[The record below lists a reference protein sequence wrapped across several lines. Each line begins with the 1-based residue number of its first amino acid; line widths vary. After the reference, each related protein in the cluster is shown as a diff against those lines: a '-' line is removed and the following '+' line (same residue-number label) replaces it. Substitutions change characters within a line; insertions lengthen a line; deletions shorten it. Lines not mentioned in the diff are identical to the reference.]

1 MPRTIVIGD
10 IHGCFDE
17 LMELL
22 QQLELKDED
31 FLLSLGDIVDR
42 GNKSLEVYQ
51 FFKNRPN
58 SKVLMGNHERKHLKG
73 ILNYAQEI
81 VKVQFGSKYPS
92 FLNWLQTLEYTHET
106 PEAIIVHAAF
116 EPNKSLSEQ
125 KEDVLSGSTS
135 GERYLTQKL
144 PAESFWQEHY
154 QGEKPIIY
162 GHHVV
167 GDFPKIV
174 NNTYGIDTGACHGGY
189 LTALELPG
197 FVIHQIKVE
206 TDHWTLEQN
215 KWQLPVLQ
223 AKRWQEMDF
232 GSIQKLLTKLEYLQ
246 NLEVKAFL
254 QNVQKWLDLHEI
266 MLEHLLDKLYVFS
279 TVLTNTHQENFNE
292 IASQYFFK
300 TFLFKAK
307 ADKLTLEDLQK
318 SLDTPA
324 KCQQLA
330 KAIDLEEL
338 EIAEIKIDASFNVL
352 NLKEIIIGL
361 IDASGFLFDIYKFN
375 NAVKN
380 IEFAINLSVKYD
392 LLDMELQA
400 LSHMA
405 YMQAKEIGN
414 KDIMI
419 KSLKRCIEIVE
430 THFPT
435 HKNDLA
441 YYYYRLGQSYHHSAP
456 EKLIHY
462 HEKALSIQEFTAED
476 YISHS
481 RIHRDLGNAF
491 QQLEQF
497 EKAEEH
503 YLQAIHIPAQNNLHS
518 AELGHSEHFDQI
530 IRFYEKM
537 NRPDLVLVFQKG
549 RQIAK
554 DDFYTLF
561 PHLKQ

>member
-10 IHGCFDE
+10 IHGCYDE

-42 GNKSLEVYQ
+42 GNKSFEVYH

-58 SKVLMGNHERKHLKG
+58 SKVLMGNHERKHLNG
-73 ILNYAQEI
+73 QLNYAQEI
-81 VKVQFGSKYPS
+81 VKVQFGIEYPG
-92 FLNWLQTLEYTHET
+92 FLNWLKTLEYAHET

-116 EPNKSLSEQ
+116 EPNKSRAEQ
-125 KEDVLSGSTS
+125 KEEVLCGSTS

-154 QGEKPIIY
+154 DGKKPIIY

-167 GDFPKIV
+167 GDLPQIF
-174 NNTYGIDTGACHGGY
+174 NNTYGIDTGACHSGY

-197 FVIHQIKVE
+197 FVIHQVKVK
-206 TDHWTLEQN
+206 TDHWVAEQN

-223 AKRWQEMDF
+223 AKNWQEMDF
-232 GSIQKLLTKLEYLQ
+232 ESIQKWLAKLEYLQ
-246 NLEVKAFL
+246 NPKVKAFL
-254 QNVQKWLDLHEI
+254 QNIQKWLNLHEI

-279 TVLTNTHQENFNE
+279 TVLTNTHQENFNAV
-292 IASQYFFK
+292 ASQYFFK

-307 ADKLTLEDLQK
+307 ANKLTLEDLQK
-318 SLDTPA
+318 SLDTPT
-324 KCQQLA
+324 KRQQLA
-330 KAIDLEEL
+330 RAIDLEEL
-338 EIAEIKIDASFNVL
+338 EIPEIKTDASFNAL

-361 IDASGFLFDIYKFN
+361 IDASGFLFDIYNFDK
-375 NAVKN
+375 AIKN

-392 LLDMELQA
+392 LPDIELQA

-405 YMQAKEIGN
+405 YMQAKEIN
-414 KDIMI
+414 NNEIVI
-419 KSLKRCIEIVE
+419 KSLNRCIKIVE

-441 YYYYRLGQSYHHSAP
+441 YFYYRLGQSYHYSAP

-462 HEKALSIQEFTAED
+462 HKKALSIQEFTAED

-481 RIHRDLGNAF
+481 RIHRDLGNAY
-491 QQLEQF
+491 QQIEQF

-503 YLQAIHIPAQNNLHS
+503 YLQAIHIPVQNNSHN

-537 NRPDLVLVFQKG
+537 NRPDLVAVFQK
-549 RQIAK
+549 RDQITK
-554 DDFYTLF
+554 DDFYNLY
-561 PHLKQ
+561 PHFRQ